1 MSDAETRIR
10 NAAAM
15 IENPLFNE
23 ALDALEKAAVD
34 GWLATKGLDTAS
46 REYAWATAKSV
57 QRMRAY
63 FQEIVDSGRMDAAR
77 ATRAPLP

>member
-1 MSDAETRIR
+1 MSDDIRAR

-23 ALDALEKAAVD
+23 ALDKLERAAID
-34 GWLATKGLDTAS
+34 AWLSTKGLDTPA

-63 FQEIVDSGRMDAAR
+63 FQEIVDSGRFEAAR
-77 ATRAPLP
+77 AVRAPLP